1 MYITI
6 QLQREAAQALQGQ
19 QPETKAAEQVL
30 KAANELGVE
39 LKPMHP
45 GATDPDLASYF
56 FVEVPDAATAE
67 KAVSR
72 LSSCSAIEAAYLKPA
87 DELP

>member
-1 MYITI
+1 MYITV
-6 QLQREAAQALQGQ
+6 QLDKEAALALQGQ
-19 QPETKAAEQVL
+19 QPETDASRQIIE
-30 KAANELGVE
+30 AANELGAT

-45 GATDPDLASYF
+45 GTADPDLASYF

-67 KAVSR
+67 RVISR
-72 LSSCSAIEAAYLKPA
+72 LSRSSAITAAYLKPP